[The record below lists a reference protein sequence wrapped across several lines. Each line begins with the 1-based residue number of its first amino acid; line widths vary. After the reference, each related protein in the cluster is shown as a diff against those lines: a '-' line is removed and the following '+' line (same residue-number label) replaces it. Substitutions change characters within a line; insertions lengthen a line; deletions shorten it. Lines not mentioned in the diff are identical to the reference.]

1 MFIAILCFSRQPETL
16 GLWGALKVETSLDV
30 RWIKWRLE
38 ETSSFYWEIKK
49 HSRNYWNLRV
59 SVIATSPNPPC
70 SQQFVPETWSLDCIP
85 LGFRSIPL
93 ILSWIQKQQPRPI
106 RFWYSV
112 PWYITMIVKPLFGS
126 ILLQLFPKVYSWWWL
141 VTNENES
148 ISRSLPFWMAGSSH
162 RFKTPWSFHQG
173 GFLRTIK
180 SLQNMLTNFQ
190 WNEFTWV

>member
-1 MFIAILCFSRQPETL
+1 MEVRRNIFILLGNQETFKKL
-16 GLWGALKVETSLDV
+16 
-30 RWIKWRLE
+30 LE
-38 ETSSFYWEIKK
+38 FEGQCYCNKPK
-49 HSRNYWNLRV
+49 PVY
-59 SVIATSPNPPC
+59 PPC

-126 ILLQLFPKVYSWWWL
+126 ILLQLVPKVYSWWWL

-180 SLQNMLTNFQ
+180 NLQNMLTNFQ